1 MNGKDERKKEKK
13 KTPDRRLAEKF
24 GPLLMTSWFEI
35 VCHEA
40 DLVFQSQN
48 VSTTLA
54 NCPRK
59 GINGPTSPLCAPS
72 RALSL
77 CVHTKGLVSASRL
90 GNMSLSVCRPFTAF
104 TKAELERSRHRF
116 MKDVGSTQQSPQ
128 HIAKMVTETQ
138 LQRQQLN
145 SIIKSQLV
153 SELF

>member
-1 MNGKDERKKEKK
+1 MNGKDERKKKKK

-24 GPLLMTSWFEI
+24 GPLFMTSWFEI

-40 DLVFQSQN
+40 DFVFQSQN
-48 VSTTLA
+48 ASTTLA

-138 LQRQQLN
+138 LQR
-145 SIIKSQLV
+145 
-153 SELF
+153 